1 MTEHPPATPDTTDH
15 EPGWA
20 EVDAFLDEAMGL
32 EDQVLRD
39 VREATAAADL
49 PPIEVSAA
57 QARFLALL
65 CRMIGA
71 RRVLEFGTLGGYS
84 AASVA
89 RALGDDG
96 EVVTLEIDPR
106 HAEVARANFRRAGV
120 ADRVEVLV
128 GPASESARALIDTG
142 TEPFELVFID
152 ADKPGNPGYVELAL
166 QLTRPGSVIVVDNVV
181 RHGAVADAGSDDPGV
196 LGSREVLT
204 LLLGGHP
211 RLDATAL
218 QTVGTK
224 GWDGFAVA
232 RVR

>member
-1 MTEHPPATPDTTDH
+1 
-15 EPGWA
+15 
-20 EVDAFLDEAMGL
+20 MGL

-106 HAEVARANFRRAGV
+106 HAEVARANF
-120 ADRVEVLV
+120 
-128 GPASESARALIDTG
+128 
-142 TEPFELVFID
+142 
-152 ADKPGNPGYVELAL
+152 
-166 QLTRPGSVIVVDNVV
+166 
-181 RHGAVADAGSDDPGV
+181 
-196 LGSREVLT
+196 
-204 LLLGGHP
+204 
-211 RLDATAL
+211 
-218 QTVGTK
+218 
-224 GWDGFAVA
+224 
-232 RVR
+232 

>member
-1 MTEHPPATPDTTDH
+1 MTDH
-15 EPGWA
+15 MTGRAYSSDGDSRWA
-20 EVDAFLDEAMGL
+20 EVDAFFDEALGL
-32 EDQVLRD
+32 EDEVLRE

-49 PPIEVSAA
+49 PGIEVSTA
-57 QARFLALL
+57 QARFLSML

-84 AASVA
+84 ATSFA

-106 HAEVARANFRRAGV
+106 HAEVARENLERAGV
-120 ADRVEVLV
+120 AERVEVLV
-128 GPASESARALIDTG
+128 GPAADSAQELIASRA
-142 TEPFELVFID
+142 EPFDLVFID
-152 ADKPGNPGYVELAL
+152 ADKPGNPRYVELAL

-181 RHGAVADAGSDDPGV
+181 RRGGVADADSDDPGV
-196 LGSREVLT
+196 LGSRAVLE
-204 LLLGGHP
+204 LLGGHA

-218 QTVGTK
+218 QTVGAK

-232 RVR
+232 RVL

>member
-1 MTEHPPATPDTTDH
+1 MTDH
-15 EPGWA
+15 TPGRAYSTDSDPRWA
-20 EVDAFLDEAMGL
+20 EVDAFFDEALGL
-32 EDQVLRD
+32 EDEVLRE

-49 PPIEVSAA
+49 PGIEVSAA
-57 QARFLALL
+57 QARFLSML
-65 CRMIGA
+65 CRMVGA

-84 AASVA
+84 ATSFA

-106 HAEVARANFRRAGV
+106 HAEVARGNLERAGV

-128 GPASESARALIDTG
+128 GPAADSARGLIDSG
-142 TEPFELVFID
+142 AEPFDLVFID
-152 ADKPGNPGYVELAL
+152 ADKPGNPRYVELAL

-181 RHGAVADAGSDDPGV
+181 RRGGVADTDSGDPGV
-196 LGSREVLT
+196 LGSREVLK
-204 LLLGGHP
+204 LLGGHA

-218 QTVGTK
+218 QTVGAK

-232 RVR
+232 RVL

>member
-1 MTEHPPATPDTTDH
+1 
-15 EPGWA
+15 
-20 EVDAFLDEAMGL
+20 
-32 EDQVLRD
+32 
-39 VREATAAADL
+39 
-49 PPIEVSAA
+49 
-57 QARFLALL
+57 
-65 CRMIGA
+65 
-71 RRVLEFGTLGGYS
+71 
-84 AASVA
+84 
-89 RALGDDG
+89 
-96 EVVTLEIDPR
+96 
-106 HAEVARANFRRAGV
+106 NFRRAGV

-142 TEPFELVFID
+142 TEPFDMVFID

-204 LLLGGHP
+204 LLGGHP

-218 QTVGTK
+218 QTVGAK

>member
-1 MTEHPPATPDTTDH
+1 
-15 EPGWA
+15 
-20 EVDAFLDEAMGL
+20 MGL

-142 TEPFELVFID
+142 TEPFDMVSID

-204 LLLGGHP
+204 LLGGHP

-218 QTVGTK
+218 QTVGAK

>member
-1 MTEHPPATPDTTDH
+1 MPARADATDRD
-15 EPGWA
+15 PRWA
-20 EVDAFLDEAMGL
+20 EVDAFFDEALGL
-32 EDQVLRD
+32 EDEVLRG
-39 VREATAAADL
+39 VREATAAAGL
-49 PPIEVSAA
+49 PAIEVSAA
-57 QARFLALL
+57 QAQFLALL
-65 CRMIGA
+65 SRMIGA

-96 EVVTLEIDPR
+96 EVVTLEIDPQ
-106 HAEVARANFRRAGV
+106 HAEVARENLGRAGV

-128 GPASESARALIDTG
+128 GPAADSARALIDSG
-142 TEPFELVFID
+142 TESFDLVFID

-181 RHGAVADAGSDDPGV
+181 RHGAVADADSDDPGV
-196 LGSREVLT
+196 LGSREVLA
-204 LLLGGHP
+204 LLGGHP
-211 RLDATAL
+211 RLEATAL
-218 QTVGTK
+218 QTVGAK

>member
-1 MTEHPPATPDTTDH
+1 MTERPPARPHTTDRD
-15 EPGWA
+15 PGWA
-20 EVDAFLDEAMGL
+20 EVDAFLAEAMGL
-32 EDQVLRD
+32 EDPVLRD

-49 PPIEVSAA
+49 PAIEVSAA
-57 QARFLALL
+57 QAAFLALL
-65 CRMIGA
+65 CRIIGA
-71 RRVLEFGTLGGYS
+71 RRALEFGTLGGYS
-84 AASVA
+84 AASIA

-106 HAEVARANFRRAGV
+106 HAEVARENLGRAGV

-128 GPASESARALIDTG
+128 GPAADSARALIDSG
-142 TEPFELVFID
+142 AEPFDLVFID

-181 RHGAVADAGSDDPGV
+181 RHGAVADADSDDPGV

-204 LLLGGHP
+204 LLGGHP

>member
-1 MTEHPPATPDTTDH
+1 MTGRPPARPHTTDRD
-15 EPGWA
+15 PGWA
-20 EVDAFLDEAMGL
+20 EVDAFLAEAMGL
-32 EDQVLRD
+32 EDPVLRD

-49 PPIEVSAA
+49 PAIEVSAA
-57 QARFLALL
+57 QAAFLALL
-65 CRMIGA
+65 CRIIGA
-71 RRVLEFGTLGGYS
+71 RRALEFGTLGGYS
-84 AASVA
+84 AASIA

-106 HAEVARANFRRAGV
+106 HAEVARENLGRAGV

-142 TEPFELVFID
+142 TEPFDMVSID

-181 RHGAVADAGSDDPGV
+181 RHGAVADADSDDPGV

-204 LLLGGHP
+204 LLGGHP

-218 QTVGTK
+218 QTVGAK